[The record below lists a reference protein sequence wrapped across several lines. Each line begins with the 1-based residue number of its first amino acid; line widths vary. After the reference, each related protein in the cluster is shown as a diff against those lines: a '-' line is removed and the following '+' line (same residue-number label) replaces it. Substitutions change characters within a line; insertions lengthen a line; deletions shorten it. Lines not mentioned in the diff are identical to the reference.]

1 MRRTVCACVVAQ
13 LSFVA
18 AAATAA
24 AQGGAAMSRD
34 ELAAFAK
41 VHIEVT
47 HVRDSINALLAAP
60 RNKTKD
66 QQQLLQDALRTRV
79 AEVLHHNG
87 MSDAD
92 YRRKTYLLSSELDL
106 RKSFDSVVAKLTGAP
121 TPGQAPPTPP
131 GGGRGAP
138 VPVPAGPAGTHI
150 GHVVNQFSD
159 TPDGMGLLPAAM
171 AEARIAAQH
180 AALAARDPNN
190 LGNMQTHAGHVIH
203 AIDPTIV
210 TAGPGRGYGM
220 KKAALGAATHIELAA
235 KASGASQNVI
245 THAAHIA
252 TSSRTAAEKADAVI
266 ALAEKIRAATSA
278 TDAAALVEQ
287 LVSLANQ
294 LTSGVDTNADGQ
306 IGWDKPE
313 GALQQAQE
321 HLTRMLAAER

>member
-1 MRRTVCACVVAQ
+1 MRRTTCAGIILQ
-13 LSFVA
+13 LSLA
-18 AAATAA
+18 ASATA
-24 AQGGAAMSRD
+24 QTGAAMSRD
-34 ELAAFAK
+34 EVAAFAK
-41 VHIEVT
+41 VYVEVT

-66 QQQLLQDALRTRV
+66 AQQSLQDALQRRI

-87 MSDAD
+87 LTDAD
-92 YRRKTYLLSSELDL
+92 YRRKTYVLSSELDL
-106 RKSFDSVVAKLTGAP
+106 RKAFDSVVAKLTGAP

-150 GHVVNQFSD
+150 GHVVNQFGD
-159 TPDGMGLLPAAM
+159 TPDGMGLLPAAL

-210 TAGPGRGYGM
+210 TMGPGRGYGM
-220 KKAALGAATHIELAA
+220 KKATLGAANHIELAA
-235 KASGASQNVI
+235 KAAGASQNII

-252 TSSRTAAEKADAVI
+252 TSARSAAEKADAVV

-278 TDAAALVEQ
+278 ADAAALVEQ

-294 LTSGVDTNADGQ
+294 LTSGVDTNSDGM

-321 HLTRMLAAER
+321 HVTRMLAAEQR